1 MHRSFLLGAT
11 RRGRAV
17 RPEVVVGRLAA
28 TESALHH
35 SDDQNDGPDSSG
47 VAVVADPSA
56 GVAGWLASQEDGR
69 RLREVADEPTA
80 DQRLVL
86 ACQVAPDIDGRDF
99 LHRTTPRDKRT
110 EVLVHALNSLG
121 TMEFLAGSADGEKKL
136 ERSLRLAE
144 EAKLARR
151 RSLVKPVPDTCFRAH
166 GVRDAQGCAR

>member
-1 MHRSFLLGAT
+1 MR
-11 RRGRAV
+11 
-17 RPEVVVGRLAA
+17 
-28 TESALHH
+28 
-35 SDDQNDGPDSSG
+35 
-47 VAVVADPSA
+47 
-56 GVAGWLASQEDGR
+56 R
-69 RLREVADEPTA
+69 RLKDANQPTA

-99 LHRTTPRDKRT
+99 LHRTTPRGKRT

-144 EAKLARR
+144 EAMLARR

-166 GVRDAQGCAR
+166 GVRDAQGWRASCETFVLGPKVERRQTDFGTWRGRLGRPARTASRYSGA